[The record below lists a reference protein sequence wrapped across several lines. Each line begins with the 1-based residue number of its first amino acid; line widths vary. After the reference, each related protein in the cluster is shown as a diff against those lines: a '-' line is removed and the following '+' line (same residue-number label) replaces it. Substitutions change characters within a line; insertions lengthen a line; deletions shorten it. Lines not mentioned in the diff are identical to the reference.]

1 MIRPANELLAP
12 APPLQLCSNK
22 RSLHL
27 KTWREERSAQQRQP
41 AAASLGSGRPSYAH
55 TGTPERGSLF
65 HQQTA
70 MPLNNGN
77 TVAVERR
84 MDLASL
90 FCMIG
95 RHGPA
100 VALAVIAMV
109 SVLAGFIIYRTVR
122 GKRRKATA
130 AAGDGDGRSAG
141 AERDAAMVQSSP
153 EESRSSVES
162 TDMSDE
168 GLSDV
173 KEDVELIQSDL
184 KIRHRRAAAAEKK
197 SPPYSPPKSD
207 NQEPDIK
214 HTTSAHTEEMHREVY
229 AEEASQGLQSD
240 TYTVAEM
247 VDEDAVDCHQGA
259 TDGIVEDVIE
269 EGRDNDS
276 CLEESELINDEN
288 HEEEEKVLKGECQE
302 DKDVTTD
309 KDVSNKKTKQEE
321 ENFECTLN
329 NPVCFEQT
337 PHMGEKGDDDRLQDK
352 KTTLKTN
359 WVESSSEEPVIYTE
373 DVPVSCICYCK
384 DEKFEEENAHSIDC
398 YNYSCKKQVSPEEE
412 KKNEGEEAV
421 EECEEYKVI
430 AQQDEMWSSTFE
442 KETNLPSTE
451 QDQCDHVTDKVT
463 PLCQD
468 SDWDEDGCLAAEVI
482 EELRDE
488 DYLNE
493 AVRSGD
499 QLLQFNKQEA
509 VIEQKEE
516 IGEDSVLYDG
526 ADQVNE
532 KMLTSDDIVVCG
544 EEHDSSSVRLSV
556 PIKVDNQDDKIKEDK
571 IALCLHEDTDSTT
584 LGPQMPSHKTED
596 LPESSGNSTT
606 VVLAEECNDQ
616 LYDPQ
621 DSVLY
626 DSADQVNEKMLTSDN
641 IVVCGEEHDSV
652 SLPCL
657 SIPIKVENQDDKI
670 KEDRAILSL
679 DEDTDSTTLGPQMPS
694 HETTDLP
701 ENSGNGTT
709 VVLAEECNDQLY
721 DPHIQSCFND
731 QQSVQMINN
740 DVFDKASVAADPDT
754 AESITASVITEEI
767 SCPNLPSICQDQQSD
782 HMENNETFDEIWVN
796 SATDAPACDNANI
809 VPPGMSEEL
818 YHPDMSSSQDQQS
831 DQTKNKGDF
840 SEVTTGTAPVM
851 SKDISHPMCQIHL
864 LSFEQS
870 ELRDNDISSPG
881 VGEESGISSMAV
893 SPDLQDPGKEFDMT
907 VENMALR
914 VMDCDL
920 LPKGQTE
927 AQNSIFADDVAISVI
942 EEDTAGRVFG
952 PYPSQPP
959 HSKYTDWTTYEL
971 FAANEDM
978 FGHEIEDS
986 YHREMDQFTAQIA
999 ASITSLTDELKIQT
1013 DMKAIVEVVEIKEK
1027 KAGVIVEKKEETK
1040 AEKEEEEDN
1049 EKTEISIMEATMDNN
1064 EWITESNY
1072 QVLPWMKLSAPSF
1085 SQDHTKTSQLPT
1097 EDSQCSSA
1105 VTDTTCTDTS
1115 DTPPSTE
1122 VKENNTLSLVDESME
1137 NNKKVVAVQPMPQN
1151 VNVTFHVHYFTQ
1163 SPYQTVAVTGNLQEL
1178 GNWKGFV
1185 PLERSKDGHWAT
1197 VVSLPAESHV
1207 EWKFVVVDKGEV
1219 CRWEECGNRLLDT
1232 GFGDDLLVQKWWGLF

>member
-1 MIRPANELLAP
+1 MIRPANEQLAP

-41 AAASLGSGRPSYAH
+41 AAASHGSSRPSYAH
-55 TGTPERGSLF
+55 TETPERGSLF

-141 AERDAAMVQSSP
+141 AEIDAAMVQPSP

-162 TDMSDE
+162 TDVSDE

-184 KIRHRRAAAAEKK
+184 KIRHRRAAAAAAEKK

-207 NQEPDIK
+207 IQVPDIK
-214 HTTSAHTEEMHREVY
+214 HTASAHTEEMHTEMY

-276 CLEESELINDEN
+276 CLEESEPINDEN

-302 DKDVTTD
+302 DEDVTTD
-309 KDVSNKKTKQEE
+309 KDVSNKTKQEE
-321 ENFECTLN
+321 ENFECALN
-329 NPVCFEQT
+329 NPVCCEQA
-337 PHMGEKGDDDRLQDK
+337 PHMGEKGDEDRQQHNN
-352 KTTLKTN
+352 TTLKTN
-359 WVESSSEEPVIYTE
+359 WVESTSEEPVIYTE
-373 DVPVSCICYCK
+373 DVPVSCISYSK
-384 DEKFEEENAHSIDC
+384 DEKFEEENPHSIDY
-398 YNYSCKKQVSPEEE
+398 YNYSYKKEVSPEEE

-421 EECEEYKVI
+421 EECEEFKVI
-430 AQQDEMWSSTFE
+430 AQQGEMWSSTFE

-451 QDQCDHVTDKVT
+451 QDLCDHVMDKVT
-463 PLCQD
+463 PLCRD
-468 SDWDEDGCLAAEVI
+468 SDWDEDGRLAAE
-482 EELRDE
+482 R
-488 DYLNE
+488 Y
-493 AVRSGD
+493 GD
-499 QLLQFNKQEA
+499 HLPQFNKQEA

-516 IGEDSVLYDG
+516 IGLKYIKEDSVLYDG

-532 KMLTSDDIVVCG
+532 
-544 EEHDSSSVRLSV
+544 
-556 PIKVDNQDDKIKEDK
+556 N
-571 IALCLHEDTDSTT
+571 
-584 LGPQMPSHKTED
+584 
-596 LPESSGNSTT
+596 
-606 VVLAEECNDQ
+606 
-616 LYDPQ
+616 
-621 DSVLY
+621 
-626 DSADQVNEKMLTSDN
+626 MLTSDN
-641 IVVCGEEHDSV
+641 IVVCGEEHDSSSV
-652 SLPCL
+652 ALPCL
-657 SIPIKVENQDDKI
+657 SVPIKVENQDDKI

-679 DEDTDSTTLGPQMPS
+679 DEDTDSTTPGPQMPS
-694 HETTDLP
+694 HETEDLP

-731 QQSVQMINN
+731 QQSVQMMN

-809 VPPGMSEEL
+809 VPPRMSEEI

-831 DQTKNKGDF
+831 DQTKNNGDF

-851 SKDISHPMCQIHL
+851 TKDISPPMCQIHL

-907 VENMALR
+907 VENMALP
-914 VMDCDL
+914 VIDCDL

-942 EEDTAGRVFG
+942 EEDTVGRVFG

-959 HSKYTDWTTYEL
+959 HSEHTDWTTYES

-1013 DMKAIVEVVEIKEK
+1013 DMKAVVEVVEIKEK

-1040 AEKEEEEDN
+1040 AEEEEEEDN

-1064 EWITESNY
+1064 EWITESNF
-1072 QVLPWMKLSAPSF
+1072 QVLPWMKLSPPSF
-1085 SQDHTKTSQLPT
+1085 SQEHTKTSQLPT

-1122 VKENNTLSLVDESME
+1122 VKENNTLSLVDESMG

-1151 VNVTFHVHYFTQ
+1151 VNVTFCVHYFTQ